1 MHRLWR
7 GRGKLRSFFFYEHR
21 FSRRQKAALAITSV
35 LAGLTALIWVAA
47 TQMKPIL
54 TSLAT
59 SRVPNAVTQVV
70 TNAVNESIDS
80 GEIDY
85 DSLVSFEKDN
95 EGRVTAVRSNMGE
108 FNRLQ
113 SSILHQVLEEIAQ
126 MDTRELSI
134 PLGSLTGSAL
144 LAGRGPRISVRMQSV
159 GSSTA
164 YLSNEFS
171 SAGINQT
178 RHQIILNVDVYVSIL
193 LPGFSTATKV
203 SNAFTVAETVL
214 VGTVPDS
221 YTYFQSDTPIEDDA
235 RDYVLNGG

>member
-1 MHRLWR
+1 
-7 GRGKLRSFFFYEHR
+7 
-21 FSRRQKAALAITSV
+21 
-35 LAGLTALIWVAA
+35 
-47 TQMKPIL
+47 
-54 TSLAT
+54 
-59 SRVPNAVTQVV
+59 
-70 TNAVNESIDS
+70 
-80 GEIDY
+80 
-85 DSLVSFEKDN
+85 
-95 EGRVTAVRSNMGE
+95 MGE

>member
-1 MHRLWR
+1 
-7 GRGKLRSFFFYEHR
+7 
-21 FSRRQKAALAITSV
+21 
-35 LAGLTALIWVAA
+35 
-47 TQMKPIL
+47 
-54 TSLAT
+54 
-59 SRVPNAVTQVV
+59 
-70 TNAVNESIDS
+70 
-80 GEIDY
+80 
-85 DSLVSFEKDN
+85 
-95 EGRVTAVRSNMGE
+95 
-108 FNRLQ
+108 
-113 SSILHQVLEEIAQ
+113 
-126 MDTRELSI
+126 
-134 PLGSLTGSAL
+134 
-144 LAGRGPRISVRMQSV
+144 MQSV

>member
-1 MHRLWR
+1 
-7 GRGKLRSFFFYEHR
+7 
-21 FSRRQKAALAITSV
+21 
-35 LAGLTALIWVAA
+35 
-47 TQMKPIL
+47 
-54 TSLAT
+54 
-59 SRVPNAVTQVV
+59 
-70 TNAVNESIDS
+70 
-80 GEIDY
+80 
-85 DSLVSFEKDN
+85 
-95 EGRVTAVRSNMGE
+95 MGE

-113 SSILHQVLEEIAQ
+113 SSILHQVLQEIAQ

-235 RDYVLNGG
+235 RDYVLNGN